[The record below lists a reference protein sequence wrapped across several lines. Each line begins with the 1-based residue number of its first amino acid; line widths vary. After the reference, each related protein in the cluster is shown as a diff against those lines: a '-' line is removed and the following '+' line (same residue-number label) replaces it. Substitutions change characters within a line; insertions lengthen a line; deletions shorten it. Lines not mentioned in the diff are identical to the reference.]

1 MPAAS
6 HGSIASRLTR
16 DGEGCQS
23 TYGPL
28 KKGISPYGFPAMSM
42 KRVPGCASTTVN
54 APPAPRTAICERL
67 ARRALVPKLASPSSK
82 YTKPLNSDGTGLLKT
97 PPPGNST
104 SRMSPGVPSSTG
116 EPSPTST
123 RTIASPTC
131 LTGTSCGLR
140 SCALGSTPLYLRAR
154 FTQKRTPRISVPDLP
169 SLSSSSP
176 IPSAC
181 HTPLPV
187 RSFKSDPVCSRA
199 RSIAPPGPVL
209 WPVLA
214 SPASRYHRLSNP
226 RWGCLVSMLA
236 RSSVMGTTASWTRM
250 KGSTCA
256 YGMVR
261 DGRGSRISRPITG
274 RMWASSSRTT
284 SRSLVSIC
292 VVMVRCSFRSSL
304 SSLLLVVVLGRRF
317 RSPAGAAARLVAEGL
332 VLGLPT
338 SAEGCTDLTHAP
350 GWHVDAQVSAQVN
363 RSVGDE
369 LYPRRLLGLLTG
381 TLLQP
386 VVQRT
391 ARAAT
396 YHLCYLLSG
405 GVLRLDP
412 RPLLDVKYLRQ
423 ATNALRKVQAPASVV
438 EDSHARGGV
447 RPRVGDRQ
455 LFSICGRLVAHSL
468 SPLSISGATRSRYSS
483 RWRSMKSAMNG
494 QNGTT
499 TSPLARASSSAARAS
514 RPPRPMPP

>member
-1 MPAAS
+1 
-6 HGSIASRLTR
+6 
-16 DGEGCQS
+16 
-23 TYGPL
+23 
-28 KKGISPYGFPAMSM
+28 
-42 KRVPGCASTTVN
+42 
-54 APPAPRTAICERL
+54 
-67 ARRALVPKLASPSSK
+67 
-82 YTKPLNSDGTGLLKT
+82 
-97 PPPGNST
+97 
-104 SRMSPGVPSSTG
+104 MSPGVPSSIG

-123 RTIASPTC
+123 LTIVSPSC
-131 LTGTSCGLR
+131 LMGTSWALR
-140 SCALGSTPLYLRAR
+140 SCALGSTPLSLRAR
-154 FTQKRTPRISVPDLP
+154 FTQKRTPRISVPALP

-187 RSFKSDPVCSRA
+187 RSFRSDPVCSRA

-261 DGRGSRISRPITG
+261 EGRGSRTSRPIMG

-284 SRSLVSIC
+284 PRSPVSIC
-292 VVMVRCSFRSSL
+292 VLIVHCSFRSNP
-304 SSLLLVVVLGRRF
+304 LLVVVLGRRF
-317 RSPAGAAARLVAEGL
+317 RSPAAAAARLVAERL
-332 VLGLPT
+332 VLRPPT
-338 SAEGCTDLTHAP
+338 AAEGCTDLAHAP
-350 GWHVDAQVSAQVN
+350 GWHVDAQVSAQVY

-369 LYPRRLLGLLTG
+369 LYPGRLLGLLTC

-386 VVQRT
+386 VMKRP

-396 YHLCYLLSG
+396 YYLGYLLRG
-405 GVLRLDP
+405 RVLRLYP

-423 ATNALRKVQAPASVV
+423 ATDALGEVQATSSVV

-447 RPRVGDRQ
+447 GPRVGDRQ
-455 LFSICGRLVAHSL
+455 LFSIWGRLVAHSL
-468 SPLSISGATRSRYSS
+468 PPLSISGATRSRYSS
-483 RWRSMKSAMNG
+483 RWRSM
-494 QNGTT
+494 
-499 TSPLARASSSAARAS
+499 
-514 RPPRPMPP
+514 